1 MGRIAGVTAEDTR
14 RRLLEA
20 AAEEF
25 DRRGFEGARV
35 VDIAAGADLS
45 NGALYRHFASKSEL
59 LSAALTDRGGRELDA
74 IFRGADGRSIAD
86 LLIAIGCTLDR
97 FPPEP
102 GGLMV
107 EALAASRRDP
117 DVAAVSSAHLADAE
131 EWLTDLI
138 RQGQRDG
145 GIDDAVDARAVAR
158 FCMMLV
164 LGAALLRPADLPGLG
179 GSWSELI
186 GRVAGAVQVAPPGH
200 SSASPAPKSV

>member
-20 AAEEF
+20 AAREF

-35 VDIAAGADLS
+35 AEIAAGAELS

-59 LSAALTDRGGRELDA
+59 LSAALTDRGSRDLDA
-74 IFRGADGRSIAD
+74 LFAGADGRSIAD
-86 LLIAIGCTLDR
+86 LLTAIGRGLDR
-97 FPPEP
+97 FPPGR

-117 DVAAVSSAHLADAE
+117 EVAAVSSGHLAEAE
-131 EWLTDLI
+131 EWLTALI
-138 RQGQRDG
+138 SEGQRDG
-145 GIDDAVDARAVAR
+145 RIDEDVEARAVAR

-164 LGAALLRPADLPGLG
+164 LGAALLEPADLPGLG
-179 GSWSELI
+179 SSWSDLI
-186 GRVAGAVQVAPPGH
+186 GRIAGAVQVPPAGDG
-200 SSASPAPKSV
+200 PVGP